1 MFCVISSQLIRNN
14 SYLEYVPVLVKRKT
28 NKTQCWKFSISL
40 AFHPFYPFFFVS
52 IIHLF
57 YAHIQWDLKSVQ
69 HFWDGNYEKK
79 YFIDLI
85 Y

>member
-1 MFCVISSQLIRNN
+1 M
-14 SYLEYVPVLVKRKT
+14 LEIQYFT
-28 NKTQCWKFSISL
+28 SIPSIL
-40 AFHPFYPFFFVS
+40 SFFFFVS

-69 HFWDGNYEKK
+69 HFWDENYENK

-85 Y
+85 YWEWE

>member
-1 MFCVISSQLIRNN
+1 M
-14 SYLEYVPVLVKRKT
+14 LEIQYFT
-28 NKTQCWKFSISL
+28 SIPSIL
-40 AFHPFYPFFFVS
+40 SFFFFVS

-69 HFWDGNYEKK
+69 HFWDENYENK